1 MVDKIKHD
9 DSMISPPM
17 LVGQISRLQR
27 SFMRESEPE
36 NSIMSQNSCRA
47 IFWSLVHGDG
57 VTQLELAEAT
67 RLKPPTVS
75 VALKR
80 MEEEGYVRREPD
92 PMDMRAVR
100 VFLTEEGRKL
110 DEEHRMRIHSI
121 DEITMQNISD
131 EDTEYL
137 RKLLIQMRDNLT
149 RERETK
155 K

>member
-1 MVDKIKHD
+1 
-9 DSMISPPM
+9 
-17 LVGQISRLQR
+17 
-27 SFMRESEPE
+27 MRESEPE

-131 EDTEYL
+131 EDAEYL